1 MSLLNKQNHSYHPT
15 RAPQRIP
22 SSFRMPWILISLTT
36 MLIVLFLF
44 VQTTQAVPYFARK
57 YGMSCVTCHVQ
68 VPKLNEYGEA
78 FIARNY
84 RLPNDE
90 ARPTTA
96 TVPFAV
102 WISSRYEK
110 QSSKNVDEAFL
121 PKVELIS
128 GGPIKDTALSYFVE
142 WRIVS
147 AAPDALKDRGGRFED
162 IFLNLAMGSHT
173 FTVGQYRAL
182 RQVDVS
188 RRLSASEPAL
198 FSTKLAGD
206 DTNNERLKSLRAFS
220 PSGRSPSISYQ
231 LHSVSGDAPADGF
244 FHAVTIPFGGEISLP
259 LSREAKQNA
268 SFELEGKPKGVFLE
282 SFYRKDLNS
291 VGVHAFIDDDRWLF
305 QGIGIVKVADLYI
318 TGGIGTDGTDDENS
332 KNHTRLSL
340 EGEYITAISERVR
353 SAVGFRVEQ
362 VTNAK
367 REPAF
372 TPYLLLTGPNTSY
385 TFRLTARYRAQKGYN
400 GEKDNNIF
408 TVDVGTLF

>member
-1 MSLLNKQNHSYHPT
+1 MNLLNTRNDSYHLT
-15 RAPQRIP
+15 NTLQRILP
-22 SSFRMPWILISLTT
+22 SFRMPFILISLIT

-44 VQTTQAVPYFARK
+44 VETTQAVPYFARK

-84 RLPNDE
+84 RLSIDE
-90 ARPTTA
+90 ARPTSA

-110 QSSKNVDEAFL
+110 HNSKNVEEAFL

-128 GGPIKDTALSYFVE
+128 GGPIRDTALSYFVE

-147 AAPDALKDRGGRFED
+147 RSVAAPDALKDRGGRFED
-162 IFLNLAMGSHT
+162 IFLNLSMGSHT

-206 DTNNERLKSLRAFS
+206 ETNNERLQSLRAFS

-231 LHSVSGDAPADGF
+231 LHTVSGDAPADGF
-244 FHAVTIPFGGEISLP
+244 FHAITIPFGGEISLP
-259 LSREAKQNA
+259 LSPGAKQNA

-282 SFYRKDLNS
+282 SFYRKGLNS
-291 VGVHAFIDDDRWLF
+291 MGVHAFIDDDRWLL
-305 QGIGIVKVADLYI
+305 QGIGIVKVADVYI
-318 TGGIGTDGTDDENS
+318 TGGVGTDEV
-332 KNHTRLSL
+332 KNITHTRLSL
-340 EGEYITAISERVR
+340 EGEYITAFSERIR

-362 VTNAK
+362 VTNAG
-367 REPAF
+367 RDPAF

-385 TFRLTARYRAQKGYN
+385 TFRLTARYRAQK
-400 GEKDNNIF
+400 DNNLF

>member
-1 MSLLNKQNHSYHPT
+1 MNLLNMQNYSYHLT
-15 RAPQRIP
+15 NTLQRMLP
-22 SSFRMPWILISLTT
+22 SFRRPSILISLIT
-36 MLIVLFLF
+36 MLIVLILS

-84 RLPNDE
+84 RLPFDE
-90 ARPTTA
+90 TRPTSA

-110 QSSKNVDEAFL
+110 QTSKNVEEAFL

-147 AAPDALKDRGGRFED
+147 RSVAAPDVLKDRGGRFED
-162 IFLNLAMGSHT
+162 IFINLAIGSHT
-173 FTVGQYRAL
+173 FTFGQYRAL

-198 FSTKLAGD
+198 LSTKLAGD
-206 DTNNERLKSLRAFS
+206 ETNNKRLQSLRAFS

-231 LHSVSGDAPADGF
+231 LHTVSGDAPADGF
-244 FHAVTIPFGGEISLP
+244 FHAITIPFGGEISLP
-259 LSREAKQNA
+259 LSPEAKQNA

-282 SFYRKDLNS
+282 SFYRKGLNS
-291 VGVHAFIDDDRWLF
+291 MGVHAFIDDDRWLL
-305 QGIGIVKVADLYI
+305 QGIGIVKIADVYI
-318 TGGIGTDGTDDENS
+318 TGGIGADEVNNT
-332 KNHTRLSL
+332 NHTRLSL
-340 EGEYITAISERVR
+340 EGEYITAISDRIH

-362 VTNAK
+362 VTNAG
-367 REPAF
+367 RDPAY

-385 TFRLTARYRAQKGYN
+385 TFRLTARYRAQK
-400 GEKDNNIF
+400 DNNVF
-408 TVDVGTLF
+408 TVDVGTIF

>member
-1 MSLLNKQNHSYHPT
+1 MNLLHTQNYSYHLT
-15 RAPQRIP
+15 HALQRIL
-22 SSFRMPWILISLTT
+22 SSFSTPWIFISLTT
-36 MLIVLFLF
+36 MLIVLSLG

-84 RLPNDE
+84 RLPNEE
-90 ARPTTA
+90 ARSTTA
-96 TVPFAV
+96 TVPFAA
-102 WISSRYEK
+102 WISGRYEK
-110 QSSKNVDEAFL
+110 QTSKSVEETFL

-147 AAPDALKDRGGRFED
+147 RSITAPDVLKDRGGRFED
-162 IFLNLAMGSHT
+162 IFMNLGIGSHT

-198 FSTKLAGD
+198 LSTKLAGD
-206 DTNNERLKSLRAFS
+206 ETNNKRLQSLRAFS

-231 LHSVSGDAPADGF
+231 LHSVSGDSPADGF
-244 FHAVTIPFGGEISLP
+244 FHAITIPFGGEISLP
-259 LSREAKQNA
+259 LSPGAKENA

-282 SFYRKDLNS
+282 SFYRKGLNS
-291 VGVHAFIDDDRWLF
+291 MGVHAFIDDDRWLL
-305 QGIGIVKVADLYI
+305 QGIGIVKIADVYV
-318 TGGIGTDGTDDENS
+318 TGGVGADEVNNT
-332 KNHTRLSL
+332 NHTRLSL
-340 EGEYITAISERVR
+340 EGEYITPISDRIQ
-353 SAVGFRVEQ
+353 SAVGLRVEQ
-362 VTNAK
+362 VTNAD

-385 TFRLTARYRAQKGYN
+385 TYRLTARYRAQK
-400 GEKDNNIF
+400 DNSVF

>member
-1 MSLLNKQNHSYHPT
+1 
-15 RAPQRIP
+15 
-22 SSFRMPWILISLTT
+22 

-84 RLPNDE
+84 RLSFDE

-110 QSSKNVDEAFL
+110 QNSKNVEEAFL

-147 AAPDALKDRGGRFED
+147 RSIAAKDVLKDRGGRFED
-162 IFLNLAMGSHT
+162 IFINLSIGSHT

-206 DTNNERLKSLRAFS
+206 ETNNKRLQSLRAFS

-231 LHSVSGDAPADGF
+231 LHTVSGDAPADGF

-259 LSREAKQNA
+259 LSPGAKENA

-282 SFYRKDLNS
+282 SFYRKGLNS
-291 VGVHAFIDDDRWLF
+291 VGVHAFIDDDRWLL
-305 QGIGIVKVADLYI
+305 QGIGIVKVADVYI
-318 TGGIGTDGTDDENS
+318 TGGVGTDEV
-332 KNHTRLSL
+332 KNITHTRLSL
-340 EGEYITAISERVR
+340 EGEYITAISERIQ
-353 SAVGFRVEQ
+353 SAFGFRVEQ
-362 VTNAK
+362 VTNAG
-367 REPAF
+367 RDPAF

-385 TFRLTARYRAQKGYN
+385 TFRLTVRYRAQK
-400 GEKDNNIF
+400 DNSVF

>member
-1 MSLLNKQNHSYHPT
+1 MNLLNTRNDSYHLT
-15 RAPQRIP
+15 NTLQRILP
-22 SSFRMPWILISLTT
+22 SFRMPFILISLIT

-84 RLPNDE
+84 RLSFDE

-110 QSSKNVDEAFL
+110 QNSKNVEEAFL

-147 AAPDALKDRGGRFED
+147 RSIAAKDVLKDRGGRFED
-162 IFLNLAMGSHT
+162 IFINLSIGSHT

-206 DTNNERLKSLRAFS
+206 ETNNKRLQSLRAFS

-231 LHSVSGDAPADGF
+231 LHTVSGDAPADGF
-244 FHAVTIPFGGEISLP
+244 FHAITIPFGGEISLP
-259 LSREAKQNA
+259 LSPEAKQNA

-282 SFYRKDLNS
+282 SFYRKGLNS
-291 VGVHAFIDDDRWLF
+291 VGVHAFIDDDRWLL
-305 QGIGIVKVADLYI
+305 QGIGIVKVADVYI
-318 TGGIGTDGTDDENS
+318 TGGVGTDEV
-332 KNHTRLSL
+332 KNITHTRLSL
-340 EGEYITAISERVR
+340 EGEYITAISERIQ
-353 SAVGFRVEQ
+353 SAFGFRVEQ
-362 VTNAK
+362 VTNAG
-367 REPAF
+367 RDPAF

-385 TFRLTARYRAQKGYN
+385 TFRLTVRYRAQK
-400 GEKDNNIF
+400 DNSVF

>member
-1 MSLLNKQNHSYHPT
+1 MNLLNTQNYSYHLT
-15 RAPQRIP
+15 NAPQRMLP
-22 SSFRMPWILISLTT
+22 SFRTPMILISLTT
-36 MLIVLFLF
+36 MLIILFLG

-57 YGMSCVTCHVQ
+57 YAMSCVSCHVQ

-78 FIARNY
+78 FFARNY
-84 RLPNDE
+84 RLPNEE
-90 ARPTTA
+90 ARSTSA
-96 TVPFAV
+96 TVPFAA
-102 WISSRYEK
+102 WISGRYEK
-110 QSSKNVDEAFL
+110 ENSKNVEEAFL

-147 AAPDALKDRGGRFED
+147 RSVKDPGVLKDRGGRFED
-162 IFLNLAMGSHT
+162 IFLNLGIGSHT

-206 DTNNERLKSLRAFS
+206 ETNNKRLLSLRAFS

-231 LHSVSGDAPADGF
+231 LHSVSGDAPSDGF

-259 LSREAKQNA
+259 LSPGAKENA

-282 SFYRKDLNS
+282 SFYRKGLNS
-291 VGVHAFIDDDRWLF
+291 IGIHAFIDDDRWLF
-305 QGIGIVKVADLYI
+305 QGLGVVNIADVYI
-318 TGGIGTDGTDDENS
+318 TGGVGADKFKNT
-332 KNHTRLSL
+332 NHTRLSL
-340 EGEYITAISERVR
+340 EGEYITAVSEWIR

-362 VTNAK
+362 VTNAG
-367 REPAF
+367 RDPAYI
-372 TPYLLLTGPNTSY
+372 PYLLLTGPNTSY
-385 TFRLTARYRAQKGYN
+385 TFRLTARYRAQK
-400 GEKDNNIF
+400 DNSVF

>member
-1 MSLLNKQNHSYHPT
+1 
-15 RAPQRIP
+15 
-22 SSFRMPWILISLTT
+22 

-57 YGMSCVTCHVQ
+57 YSMSCVTCHVQ

-84 RLPNDE
+84 RLPFDE
-90 ARPTTA
+90 ARPISA
-96 TVPFAV
+96 TVPFAA

-110 QSSKNVDEAFL
+110 QDSKNVEEAFL

-128 GGPIKDTALSYFVE
+128 GGPIKNTALSYFVE

-147 AAPDALKDRGGRFED
+147 RSVAAPDALKDRGGRFED
-162 IFLNLAMGSHT
+162 IFINLSKGSHT

-206 DTNNERLKSLRAFS
+206 ETNNTRLQSLRAFS

-231 LHSVSGDAPADGF
+231 LHTVSRDAPSDGF

-259 LSREAKQNA
+259 LSPEAKQNA
-268 SFELEGKPKGVFLE
+268 SFELEVKPKGVFLE
-282 SFYRKDLNS
+282 SFYRKGLNS
-291 VGVHAFIDDDRWLF
+291 VGVHAFIDDDRWLL
-305 QGIGIVKVADLYI
+305 QGIGIVKIADFYV
-318 TGGIGTDGTDDENS
+318 TGGVGADEVKDVS
-332 KNHTRLSL
+332 HTRLSL
-340 EGEYITAISERVR
+340 EGEYITAISDRIR

-362 VTNAK
+362 VTNAG
-367 REPAF
+367 RDPAF

-385 TFRLTARYRAQKGYN
+385 TFRLTVRYRAQ
-400 GEKDNNIF
+400 KDNNIF
-408 TVDVGTLF
+408 TVDLGTLF

>member
-1 MSLLNKQNHSYHPT
+1 MNLLTHT
-15 RAPQRIP
+15 PQKVLP
-22 SSFRMPWILISLTT
+22 SFRTPLILTSLTT
-36 MLIVLFLF
+36 MLIVLILG

-57 YGMSCVTCHVQ
+57 YGITCMSCHVQ

-84 RLPNDE
+84 RLPNED
-90 ARPTTA
+90 ARSTSA
-96 TVPFAV
+96 TVPFAT

-110 QSSKNVDEAFL
+110 QSSKSVEEAFL

-128 GGPIKDTALSYFVE
+128 GGPIKNTALSYFVE

-147 AAPDALKDRGGRFED
+147 RSVEALKDRGGRFED
-162 IFLNLAMGSHT
+162 IFLNLGIGSHT

-198 FSTKLAGD
+198 FSTKLTGD

-244 FHAVTIPFGGEISLP
+244 FHVVTIPFGGEISLP

-282 SFYRKDLNS
+282 SFYRKGLNS
-291 VGVHAFIDDDRWLF
+291 MGVHAFIDDDRWLL
-305 QGIGIVKVADLYI
+305 QGLGVVNIADVYI
-318 TGGIGTDGTDDENS
+318 TGGVGTHEVNNT
-332 KNHTRLSL
+332 NHTRLSL
-340 EGEYITAISERVR
+340 EGEYITPISDRIQ

-362 VTNAK
+362 VTNAD
-367 REPAF
+367 REPAYS
-372 TPYLLLTGPNTSY
+372 PYLLLTGPNTSY
-385 TFRLTARYRAQKGYN
+385 TFRLTARYRAQK
-400 GEKDNNIF
+400 DNNLF

>member
-1 MSLLNKQNHSYHPT
+1 MNLLTHAL
-15 RAPQRIP
+15 RRLLL
-22 SSFRMPWILISLTT
+22 SFRTPMILISLTT
-36 MLIVLFLF
+36 MLIILFIS
-44 VQTTQAVPYFARK
+44 VQTIQAVPYFARK

-147 AAPDALKDRGGRFED
+147 RSIAAKDVLKDRGGRFED
-162 IFLNLAMGSHT
+162 IFINLSIGSHT

-188 RRLSASEPAL
+188 RR
-198 FSTKLAGD
+198 
-206 DTNNERLKSLRAFS
+206 
-220 PSGRSPSISYQ
+220 
-231 LHSVSGDAPADGF
+231 
-244 FHAVTIPFGGEISLP
+244 
-259 LSREAKQNA
+259 
-268 SFELEGKPKGVFLE
+268 
-282 SFYRKDLNS
+282 
-291 VGVHAFIDDDRWLF
+291 
-305 QGIGIVKVADLYI
+305 
-318 TGGIGTDGTDDENS
+318 
-332 KNHTRLSL
+332 
-340 EGEYITAISERVR
+340 
-353 SAVGFRVEQ
+353 
-362 VTNAK
+362 
-367 REPAF
+367 
-372 TPYLLLTGPNTSY
+372 
-385 TFRLTARYRAQKGYN
+385 
-400 GEKDNNIF
+400 
-408 TVDVGTLF
+408 

>member
-1 MSLLNKQNHSYHPT
+1 MNLLNTQNYSYHLT
-15 RAPQRIP
+15 NTLQRMLP
-22 SSFRMPWILISLTT
+22 SFRTPMIFISLTT
-36 MLIVLFLF
+36 MMIVLILS
-44 VQTTQAVPYFARK
+44 VQTIQAVPYFARK
-57 YGMSCVTCHVQ
+57 YSMSCVTCHVQ

-84 RLPNDE
+84 RLPNEE
-90 ARPTTA
+90 ARPTSA
-96 TVPFAV
+96 TVPFAA
-102 WISSRYEK
+102 WISGRYQK
-110 QSSKNVDEAFL
+110 QNSKSVEEAFL

-128 GGPIKDTALSYFVE
+128 GGPIRDTALSYFVE

-147 AAPDALKDRGGRFED
+147 RSVAAPDALKDRGGRFED
-162 IFLNLAMGSHT
+162 IFLNLSMGSHT

-198 FSTKLAGD
+198 FSTKLAVD
-206 DTNNERLKSLRAFS
+206 NPDNQRLQSLRAFS

-231 LHSVSGDAPADGF
+231 LHTVSGDAPADGF

-259 LSREAKQNA
+259 LSPGAKENA

-282 SFYRKDLNS
+282 SFYRKGLNS

-305 QGIGIVKVADLYI
+305 QGMGVVKISDVYI
-318 TGGIGTDGTDDENS
+318 TGGIGVDEVKNT
-332 KNHTRLSL
+332 NHTRLSL
-340 EGEYITAISERVR
+340 EGEYITAVSEWIR

-362 VTNAK
+362 VTNAG
-367 REPAF
+367 RDPAY

-385 TFRLTARYRAQKGYN
+385 TFRLTARYRAQK
-400 GEKDNNIF
+400 DNNIF
-408 TVDVGTLF
+408 TVDLGTLF

>member
-1 MSLLNKQNHSYHPT
+1 
-15 RAPQRIP
+15 
-22 SSFRMPWILISLTT
+22 

-84 RLPNDE
+84 RLSFDE

-110 QSSKNVDEAFL
+110 QNSKNVEEAFL

-147 AAPDALKDRGGRFED
+147 RSIAAKDVLKDRGGRFED
-162 IFLNLAMGSHT
+162 IFINLSIGSHT

-206 DTNNERLKSLRAFS
+206 ETNNKRLQSLRAFS

-231 LHSVSGDAPADGF
+231 LHTVSGDAPADGF
-244 FHAVTIPFGGEISLP
+244 FHAITIPFGGEISLP
-259 LSREAKQNA
+259 LSPEAKQNA

-282 SFYRKDLNS
+282 SFYRKGLNS
-291 VGVHAFIDDDRWLF
+291 VGVHAFIDDDRWLL
-305 QGIGIVKVADLYI
+305 QGIGIVKVADVYI
-318 TGGIGTDGTDDENS
+318 TGGVGTDEV
-332 KNHTRLSL
+332 KNITHTRLSL
-340 EGEYITAISERVR
+340 EGEYITAISERIQ
-353 SAVGFRVEQ
+353 SAFGFRVEQ
-362 VTNAK
+362 VTNAG
-367 REPAF
+367 RDPAF

-385 TFRLTARYRAQKGYN
+385 TFRLTVRYRAQK
-400 GEKDNNIF
+400 DNSVF